1 MTSALDLYRA
11 GDAEALRDAIEESWP
26 IDRLLMLVALGRY
39 REAVE
44 EGAAIGVGDER
55 DPGDFEWLNRI
66 NLSEAFVELGE
77 FERARALLDPGPGDG
92 AGALVRAGAQTAL
105 AWLQTTTGEHET
117 ALKIVESV
125 TAADLGLDFQAE
137 VFLTR
142 TLVLLNL
149 GRLDDARVAIDECR
163 RVTVRA
169 STERNLLLLEARWFV
184 QSGRVDEAL
193 KALVLARDHH
203 WKCQGGA
210 SWLGLGDVLR
220 DAGRLVE
227 ARVCWALAVER
238 DTESISAKHA
248 QTRR

>member
-1 MTSALDLYRA
+1 MSTALELYRA
-11 GDAEALRDAIEESWP
+11 GDAEALRDAIRESWP

-39 REAVE
+39 REAVA
-44 EGAAIGVGDER
+44 EGAAIGVGDET

-77 FERARALLDPGPGDG
+77 FERARALLDPGPTDD

-105 AWLQTTTGEHET
+105 SWLHTTTGDHEG
-117 ALKIVESV
+117 ALKIVQSV
-125 TAADLGLDFQAE
+125 IAADLGLDFQAE

-149 GRLDDARVAIDECR
+149 RRLDEARVAIDDCR

-169 STERNLLLLEARWFV
+169 STERNLLLLEARWLV
-184 QSGRVDEAL
+184 QSGRLDEAV
-193 KALVLARDHH
+193 KTLVRARDHR

-210 SWLGLGDVLR
+210 SWLALGDALR

-227 ARVCWALAVER
+227 ARECWSLAIER
-238 DTESISAKHA
+238 DAESISAKHA

>member
-1 MTSALDLYRA
+1 MSTPLELYRA
-11 GDAEALRDAIEESWP
+11 GDAEALRDAISESWP
-26 IDRLLMLVALGRY
+26 VERLLMLVALGRY
-39 REAVE
+39 REAVA

-77 FERARALLDPGPGDG
+77 FERARALIEPGPDDE
-92 AGALVRAGAQTAL
+92 AGALVRAGARTAL
-105 AWLQTTTGEHET
+105 AWLHTTTGDHER
-117 ALKIVESV
+117 ALKLVQSV

-137 VFLTR
+137 VSLTR

-149 GRLDDARVAIDECR
+149 GWLDEAHVAIDECR

-169 STERNLLLLEARWFV
+169 STERNLLLLEARWLV
-184 QSGRVDEAL
+184 LSGRDATTHVA
-193 KALVLARDHH
+193 LARAHR

-210 SWLGLGDVLR
+210 GWLALGDALR

-227 ARVCWALAVER
+227 ARECWSLAIER
-238 DTESISAKHA
+238 DAESISAKHA
-248 QTRR
+248 ASR

>member
-1 MTSALDLYRA
+1 MSTALEFYRA
-11 GDAEALRDAIEESWP
+11 GDAEALRDAIEELWP

-39 REAVE
+39 REAVA
-44 EGAAIGVGDER
+44 EGAAIGVGDET

-77 FERARALLDPGPGDG
+77 FERARALLEPGPGED

-105 AWLQTTTGEHET
+105 AWLHTTTGDHER
-117 ALKIVESV
+117 ALKLVQSV
-125 TAADLGLDFQAE
+125 IAPDLGLDFQAE

-149 GRLDDARVAIDECR
+149 GRLEDARAAIDECR

-184 QSGRVDEAL
+184 QSSRVDEAL
-193 KALVLARDHH
+193 KTLVLAREHR

-210 SWLGLGDVLR
+210 SWLGLGDALR

-227 ARVCWALAVER
+227 ARSCWTLAVER
-238 DTESISAKHA
+238 DAESISAKHA

>member
-1 MTSALDLYRA
+1 MSTALEIYRA

-39 REAVE
+39 REAVA

-55 DPGDFEWLNRI
+55 EPGDFEWLNRI

-77 FERARALLDPGPGDG
+77 FERARALLDPGPDDD

-105 AWLQTTTGEHET
+105 AWLHTTTGDHEI
-117 ALKIVESV
+117 ALELIQSV

-169 STERNLLLLEARWFV
+169 STERNLLLLEARWLV
-184 QSGRVDEAL
+184 QRGREATRQMT
-193 KALVLARDHH
+193 LAREHR

-210 SWLGLGDVLR
+210 SWLALGDALR

-227 ARVCWALAVER
+227 ARACWALAVER
-238 DTESISAKHA
+238 DTESISATHA
-248 QTRR
+248 QTRC

>member
-1 MTSALDLYRA
+1 MTNALELYRA
-11 GDAEALRDAIEESWP
+11 GDAEALRDVLSESWP

-39 REAVE
+39 REAVA

-77 FERARALLDPGPGDG
+77 FERARALLDPGPGDD

-105 AWLQTTTGEHET
+105 SWLHTTTGDHEG
-117 ALKIVESV
+117 ALKIVQSV
-125 TAADLGLDFQAE
+125 IAADLGLDFQAE
-137 VFLTR
+137 VSLTR
-142 TLVLLNL
+142 ALVSLNL
-149 GRLDDARVAIDECR
+149 GRLDEARAAIDECR

-169 STERNLLLLEARWFV
+169 STERNLLLLEARWLV
-184 QSGRVDEAL
+184 LSGRDATTQI
-193 KALVLARDHH
+193 ALAREHR

-210 SWLGLGDVLR
+210 SWLALGDALR

-227 ARVCWALAVER
+227 ARECWALAIER
-238 DTESISAKHA
+238 DAESISAKHA
-248 QTRR
+248 ARR